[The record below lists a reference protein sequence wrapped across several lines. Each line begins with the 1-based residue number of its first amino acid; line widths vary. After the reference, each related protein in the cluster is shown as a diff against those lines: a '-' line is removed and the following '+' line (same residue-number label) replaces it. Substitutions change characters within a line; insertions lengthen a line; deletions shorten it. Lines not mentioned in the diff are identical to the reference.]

1 MSYYTIRK
9 SALLCSSSPIYI
21 NPIISVNKESKFPA
35 DTFSLAYAEMF
46 LTLAI
51 LFRPNGPHLELF
63 ETDETDVLH
72 VRDYIQPLP
81 KRGSKGIRVLVR

>member
-1 MSYYTIRK
+1 
-9 SALLCSSSPIYI
+9 
-21 NPIISVNKESKFPA
+21 
-35 DTFSLAYAEMF
+35 MF

-72 VRDYIQPLP
+72 VRDYLQPLP

>member
-1 MSYYTIRK
+1 M
-9 SALLCSSSPIYI
+9 CSSITPPILLEKKE
-21 NPIISVNKESKFPA
+21 PPLPTNKP
-35 DTFSLAYAEMF
+35 SLAHAELF

-51 LFRPNGPHLELF
+51 LFRPHGPHLQLF
-63 ETDETDVLH
+63 DTDETDILH